1 MKVFHT
7 SLRYFVKFSRT
18 KTKNLFSFSSHKK
31 CRVRGSNSRPLD
43 YETNALPI
51 TEPTWHFLKWT
62 QIQAYTVA
70 VFNMYKF
77 LKNIYM
83 LVSHYTTILLQHAY
97 YQTHTNTFLP
107 LEAYSYTLSITLI
120 LLHAY

>member
-1 MKVFHT
+1 MPGARLELATFGLWDQR
-7 SLRYFVKFSRT
+7 SADYWANLAFS
-18 KTKNLFSFSSHKK
+18 KGGESQ
-31 CRVRGSNSRPLD
+31 
-43 YETNALPI
+43 AL
-51 TEPTWHFLKWT
+51 
-62 QIQAYTVA
+62 TVA

-83 LVSHYTTILLQHAY
+83 LVSHYITILLQHAY